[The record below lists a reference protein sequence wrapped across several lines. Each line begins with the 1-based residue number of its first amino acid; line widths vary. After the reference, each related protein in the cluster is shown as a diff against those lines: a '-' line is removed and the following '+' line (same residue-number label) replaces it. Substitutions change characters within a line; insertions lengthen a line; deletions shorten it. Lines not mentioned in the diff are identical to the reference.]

1 MRNLLSTTRFSIVA
15 GSALF
20 VASCGGAEAPVA
32 ENAANELESN
42 LILDAPANDASALES
57 VETIEAPP
65 PPVANLGADE
75 VLGETTGGDT
85 GGNTVDNDV
94 AGM

>member
-1 MRNLLSTTRFSIVA
+1 MRNLLSTTRFSIIA

-20 VASCGGAEAPVA
+20 VASCGGTETTVTG
-32 ENAANELESN
+32 NAANELESN

-57 VETIEAPP
+57 LETIETP
-65 PPVANLGADE
+65 PPVANLGAE
-75 VLGETTGGDT
+75 EAPGETTGVDT